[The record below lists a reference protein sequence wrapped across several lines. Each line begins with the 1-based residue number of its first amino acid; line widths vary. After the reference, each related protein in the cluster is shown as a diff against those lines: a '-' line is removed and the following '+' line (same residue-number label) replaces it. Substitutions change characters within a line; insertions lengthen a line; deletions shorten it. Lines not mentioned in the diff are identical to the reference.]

1 MALAIGLLNMSGEGT
16 EARGFS
22 GNVLELGPGEAVLQA
37 AWQPMEPG
45 GGSGLAVLTTQRLL
59 LLDGETLARPR
70 FKLTSHT
77 GMCPHRG
84 K

>member
-1 MALAIGLLNMSGEGT
+1 
-16 EARGFS
+16 
-22 GNVLELGPGEAVLQA
+22 VLQA